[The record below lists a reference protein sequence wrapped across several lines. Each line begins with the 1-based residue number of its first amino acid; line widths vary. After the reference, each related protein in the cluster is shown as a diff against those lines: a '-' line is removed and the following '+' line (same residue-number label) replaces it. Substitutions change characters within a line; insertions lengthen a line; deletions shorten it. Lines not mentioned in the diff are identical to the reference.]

1 MLLECIGIILKII
14 KKSSSY
20 WISSLQ
26 RQGYNTPTKKN
37 IYHPYLAKELSQR
50 IIAKLKYIIMLL
62 YRSLQDF
69 EVEQLYNNIIL
80 RVLKV

>member
-1 MLLECIGIILKII
+1 MHPQK
-14 KKSSSY
+14 Y
-20 WISSLQ
+20 
-26 RQGYNTPTKKN
+26 
-37 IYHPYLAKELSQR
+37 IYYPYLAKELSQG

-62 YRSLQDF
+62 YRSLQDL